1 MDKGDGLH
9 DATEAAESSGEIVG
23 SDEGRAPVV
32 GSDGERLQR
41 HLRELELGDET
52 ASFLRDRQTLIPGV
66 STEQSISE
74 QKYEELRQR
83 VAQVER
89 ELEQAKRER
98 EQAKRELE
106 QAEREREQAKRER
119 EQAEREREQV
129 ERRVAQVERELEQAK
144 RERDKNAFATNFHS
158 SDNMD
163 QILEKIDSFGI

>member
-52 ASFLRDRQTLIPGV
+52 ASLLRDRQTLIPRV

-98 EQAKRELE
+98 
-106 QAEREREQAKRER
+106 
-119 EQAEREREQV
+119 
-129 ERRVAQVERELEQAK
+129 
-144 RERDKNAFATNFHS
+144 DKNAFATNFHY

>member
-52 ASFLRDRQTLIPGV
+52 ASLLRDRQTLIPRV
-66 STEQSISE
+66 STEQSIFE

-83 VAQVER
+83 VAQ
-89 ELEQAKRER
+89 L
-98 EQAKRELE
+98 
-106 QAEREREQAKRER
+106 
-119 EQAEREREQV
+119 
-129 ERRVAQVERELEQAK
+129 ERELEQAK
-144 RERDKNAFATNFHS
+144 RERDKNAFATNFHY

>member
-23 SDEGRAPVV
+23 SDEGRAPEV
-32 GSDGERLQR
+32 GSDGEGLQR

-52 ASFLRDRQTLIPGV
+52 ASPLRDRQTLIPGV

-98 EQAKRELE
+98 
-106 QAEREREQAKRER
+106 
-119 EQAEREREQV
+119 
-129 ERRVAQVERELEQAK
+129 
-144 RERDKNAFATNFHS
+144 DKNAFATNFHY

>member
-52 ASFLRDRQTLIPGV
+52 ASLLRDRQTLIPRV
-66 STEQSISE
+66 STEQSIFE

-83 VAQVER
+83 LER
-89 ELEQAKRER
+89 AERER
-98 EQAKRELE
+98 ER
-106 QAEREREQAKRER
+106 AEREREQAKRER
-119 EQAEREREQV
+119 EQAEREREQA

>member
-52 ASFLRDRQTLIPGV
+52 ASLLRDRQTLIPRV
-66 STEQSISE
+66 STEQSIFE

-83 VAQVER
+83 VAQ
-89 ELEQAKRER
+89 L
-98 EQAKRELE
+98 
-106 QAEREREQAKRER
+106 
-119 EQAEREREQV
+119 
-129 ERRVAQVERELEQAK
+129 ERELEQAK